1 MSGSG
6 KTTISLALMLALRKQ
21 GFKVQPFKVGP
32 DFIDTTLHKQVC
44 GVPSRN
50 LDTWLLPSKLIPEIL
65 ANSTRSHSI
74 AVIEGVMGLYDGFGG
89 ARDAAS
95 TAQIAKLLKTPIV
108 LIVDA
113 ERMAR
118 SAAAVVLGFKKFD
131 PKVKVAAVILNKV
144 AGQKHAAMCRD
155 AIERIGIPV
164 VGAIPYDQSVGMPER
179 HLGLVPTPEQKL
191 SDNLLSK
198 LTETIQN
205 NCDLPGLIRIAFKTT
220 ELSASSRS
228 VHNPKARFALG
239 VAYDEAFNFY
249 YEDALDYLRRLG
261 AEIRFF
267 SPINDQRLPE
277 VSGLYVGGGFPELY
291 AQQLETGGMRDL
303 IRTAAESG
311 MPIYAECGGMMYLS
325 QSLTTIQGGKHKM
338 VGVLPGNTVMTG
350 RFTLNYTEAHA
361 TRAHPFLK
369 SGKRIRGQEFHYST
383 ITDLPNDIRF
393 AYEMSIGKGMRN
405 GFDGIAEYSTLGSY
419 MHTHLFGCPQFAKS
433 FVESCY
439 LYSRT

>member
-6 KTTISLALMLALRKQ
+6 KTTISLALMLALRKR

-50 LDTWLLPSKLIPEIL
+50 LDTWLLPSSLIPEII
-65 ANSTRSHSI
+65 ADSARPHSI

-89 ARDAAS
+89 TRDAAS
-95 TAQIAKLLKTPIV
+95 TAQIAKLLNTPVV
-108 LIVDA
+108 LVVDT
-113 ERMAR
+113 EKMAR

-131 PKVKVAAVILNKV
+131 PKVKIAAVILNKV

-155 AIERIGIPV
+155 AIEKIGIPV
-164 VGAIPYDQSVGMPER
+164 VGAIPYDQSLSMRER
-179 HLGLVPTPEQKL
+179 HLGLVPTPERKL
-191 SDNLLSK
+191 SDNLLSR
-198 LTETIQN
+198 LTEMIEN
-205 NCDLPGLIRIAFKTT
+205 SCDVSRLIKITSKTSELPNP
-220 ELSASSRS
+220 SRR
-228 VHNPKARFALG
+228 VHNPKARFVLG

-261 AEIRFF
+261 ADIKFF
-267 SPINDQRLPE
+267 SPLNDHQLPE
-277 VSGLYVGGGFPELY
+277 VSGLYLGGGFPEVY
-291 AQQLETGGMRDL
+291 AEQLETGRIRDS
-303 IRTAAESG
+303 IRTAAMAG

-338 VGVLPGNTVMTG
+338 VGVLPGNTVMTE

-369 SGKRIRGQEFHYST
+369 NGKRIRGQEFHYST

-393 AYEMSIGKGMRN
+393 AYELSIGKGMQN
-405 GFDGIAEYSTLGSY
+405 GFDGIREYSTLGSY
-419 MHTHLFGCPQFAKS
+419 MHTHLLGCPAFAKS

-439 LYSRT
+439 RHSKT

>member
-6 KTTISLALMLALRKQ
+6 KTTISLALMLALRKR

-32 DFIDTTLHKQVC
+32 DFIDTTLHRQVC

-50 LDTWLLPSKLIPEIL
+50 LDTWLLPSRLIPEIL
-65 ANSTRSHSI
+65 ANSTRPHSI

-89 ARDAAS
+89 ARDTAS
-95 TAQIAKLLKTPIV
+95 TARIAKLLKTPIV
-108 LIVDA
+108 LIVDT

-144 AGQKHAAMCRD
+144 AGEKHAAMCRD
-155 AIERIGIPV
+155 AIEKIGIPV
-164 VGAIPYDQSVGMPER
+164 VGAIPYDQSVNMRER

-191 SDNLLSK
+191 SGTLLSK
-198 LTETIQN
+198 LTETIEN
-205 NCDLPGLIRIAFKTT
+205 NCDVTRLIKIASKTSELP
-220 ELSASSRS
+220 ASSGR

-249 YEDALDYLRRLG
+249 YEDALDYLRTLG
-261 AEIRFF
+261 ADIQFF

-277 VSGLYVGGGFPELY
+277 VSGLYIGGGFPELY
-291 AQQLETGGMRDL
+291 GKQLEAGGIRDL
-303 IRTAAESG
+303 IRRAAESG

-325 QSLTTIQGGKHKM
+325 QSLTTVQGGKHRM

-393 AYEMSIGKGMRN
+393 AYKLSIGKGMRN

-419 MHTHLFGCPQFAKS
+419 MHTHLLGCPAFAKS

-439 LYSRT
+439 RFSRA

>member
-6 KTTISLALMLALRKQ
+6 KTTISLALMLALRKR

-44 GVPSRN
+44 GIPSRN
-50 LDTWLLPSKLIPEIL
+50 LDTWLLPSRLIPEIL
-65 ANSTRSHSI
+65 VNSTGPHGI

-95 TAQIAKLLKTPIV
+95 TAQIAKLLNCPVV
-108 LIVDA
+108 LIVDV
-113 ERMAR
+113 EKMAR

-131 PKVKVAAVILNKV
+131 SKVKIAAVILNKV
-144 AGQKHAAMCRD
+144 AGQKHTAMCRD
-155 AIERIGIPV
+155 AIEKIGIPV
-164 VGAIPYDQSVGMPER
+164 VGAIPYDQCVSVQER
-179 HLGLVPTPEQKL
+179 HLGLVPTPEQRL

-198 LTETIQN
+198 LTKSIEN
-205 NCDLPGLIRIAFKTT
+205 NCDVSRLIKIASKTS
-220 ELSASSRS
+220 ELSGPSRR
-228 VHNPKARFALG
+228 VHNPKTRFALG

-261 AEIRFF
+261 ADIRFF

-277 VSGLYVGGGFPELY
+277 VSGLYIGGGFPELY
-291 AQQLETGGMRDL
+291 AEQLQTGRIRDS

-338 VGVLPGNTVMTG
+338 AGVLPGDTVMTG
-350 RFTLNYTEAHA
+350 RFTLNYTEAHT

-383 ITDLPNDIRF
+383 ITDLPNDVRF
-393 AYEMSIGKGMRN
+393 AYELSIGKGMKN
-405 GFDGIAEYSTLGSY
+405 GFDGISEYSTLGSY
-419 MHTHLFGCPQFAKS
+419 MHTHLLGCPAFAKS
-433 FVESCY
+433 FGESCY
-439 LYSRT
+439 RYSRT

>member
-6 KTTISLALMLALRKQ
+6 KTTISLALMLALRKR

-44 GVPSRN
+44 GVSSRN
-50 LDTWLLPSKLIPEIL
+50 LDTWLLPSRLIPEIL
-65 ANSTRSHSI
+65 VNSTRPHAI
-74 AVIEGVMGLYDGFGG
+74 AVIEGAMGLYDGFGG
-89 ARDAAS
+89 TRDAAS
-95 TAQIAKLLKTPIV
+95 TAQIAKLLNSPVV

-113 ERMAR
+113 EKIAR

-131 PKVKVAAVILNKV
+131 PKVNIAAVILNKV

-155 AIERIGIPV
+155 AIEKIGIPV
-164 VGAIPYDQSVGMPER
+164 VGAIPYNQSVTMRER
-179 HLGLVPTPEQKL
+179 HLGLVPTPERRL

-198 LTETIQN
+198 LTKTIEN
-205 NCDLPGLIRIAFKTT
+205 NCDMLRLIKIASKTS
-220 ELSASSRS
+220 ELSNPRHRA
-228 VHNPKARFALG
+228 HNPKAKFALG

-249 YEDALDYLRRLG
+249 YEDALDYLRSLG
-261 AEIRFF
+261 ADIKFF
-267 SPINDQRLPE
+267 SPIHDQRLPE

-291 AQQLETGGMRDL
+291 AEQLQTGRIRDS
-303 IRTAAESG
+303 IGTAAKSG

-338 VGVLPGNTVMTG
+338 VGVLPGNTMMTG

-393 AYEMSIGKGMRN
+393 AYKLSIGKGIQN
-405 GFDGIAEYSTLGSY
+405 GFDGISEYSTLGSY
-419 MHTHLFGCPQFAKS
+419 MHTHLLGCPAFAKS
-433 FVESCY
+433 FVASCY
-439 LYSRT
+439 RYSKT